1 MREAGLLALPFL
13 LVRRVTPPSSPGAI
27 PMAYPDISDPFMVF
41 FCPSHSCMRQGDRA
55 YLVGDQALV
64 LPRISQVFEIGYRN
78 RRTLRLYWF
87 LRLRGSRENDTPP
100 ACALLTR
107 VALLPPIHI
116 HQLLSSI
123 GFHILMSQ
131 RALSILFSTTAFGR
145 TYG

>member
-1 MREAGLLALPFL
+1 
-13 LVRRVTPPSSPGAI
+13 
-27 PMAYPDISDPFMVF
+27 
-41 FCPSHSCMRQGDRA
+41 MRQGDRA
-55 YLVGDQALV
+55 YLVGNQALV

-78 RRTLRLYWF
+78 RHTLRLYWF

-123 GFHILMSQ
+123 GFHILMSSAPFPSSFRQ
-131 RALSILFSTTAFGR
+131 RRSGALTGNLPKQI
-145 TYG
+145 